1 MQLLEVDSEA
11 QSVKF
16 KMVLSIFWKDPRWLI
31 NPREVERGSHIPIYK
46 KLEDLIWT
54 PDLWIANLLSSE
66 RLKLLNLLMAL
77 GINAITQVVN
87 MFDMVIIETR
97 CPMAF
102 DIFPFSMLKVQTT
115 SRKT

>member
-11 QSVKF
+11 QSIKF
-16 KMVLSIFWKDPRWLI
+16 KMVLSIFWKDPR
-31 NPREVERGSHIPIYK
+31 EVKRGSHIPIYK